1 MADSARD
8 LESRALQLSS
18 RDRARIAER
27 LISSL
32 DAQVDPEAE
41 ALWLHEAE
49 GRLRELESGETQ
61 TTQADQV
68 FAKARSTSR

>member
-18 RDRARIAER
+18 KDRARLAER

-32 DAQVDPEAE
+32 DARVDSEAE
-41 ALWLHEAE
+41 ALWLNEAE

-61 TTQADQV
+61 ATPADQV